1 VDPVITLEDLAS
13 GFAEDREVV
22 VEHGGR
28 RVTRNVLEAEAS
40 RLADKIAAL
49 GLPPAQRIGVLL
61 PNSADSVASV
71 LAVARSGHCCLPLS
85 TGLTPDELAETVE
98 RCKVGAI
105 VCRADQ
111 APALSAG
118 VKAIVVDEES
128 PPSPETG
135 SMTGQKLDPRRAFV
149 CLSTSGST
157 GRPKFAE
164 RTARAVLANSRRVA
178 KALGV
183 TPADRFVAVVP
194 FWHANGFS
202 NCLLMPL
209 LAGAPIV
216 TMDRFLPRP
225 FLDAL
230 VEHRVTVVVGSPF
243 IYRSLL
249 RVLDVG
255 YDLSRVRAWI
265 SSGALLT
272 AELDAGLRERGIRV
286 RQLYGS
292 SETGTLCISGERQRP
307 PGAVG
312 APLPGV
318 DIRLLKP
325 DGSPC
330 AAGEAGEVRVHSD
343 AVFSGY
349 VGSTDA
355 VFAEDG
361 SYKMNDR
368 AVFEKGELRL
378 LGRSD
383 AMINVAGVKVDPEEV
398 RAVIEKMA
406 GVRRALVTGV
416 ENATGGETVKA
427 RVVADTELSAGD
439 LLAHCRQQ
447 LAEYKLPRIIEF
459 SDHIPEDLMGK
470 SARRRLG
477 D

>member
-1 VDPVITLEDLAS
+1 MDPVISLEDLAS

-22 VEHGGR
+22 VEQGGR
-28 RVTRNVLEAEAS
+28 RVTRNVLEAEATL
-40 RLADKIAAL
+40 LAGKIAAL

-71 LAVARSGHCCLPLS
+71 VAVARSGHCCLPLG

-98 RCKVGAI
+98 RCAVGAI
-105 VCRADQ
+105 LCRADQ
-111 APALSAG
+111 APALPAG
-118 VKAIVVDEES
+118 VKAIVVDKGS
-128 PPSPETG
+128 PQSAGTENVP
-135 SMTGQKLDPRRAFV
+135 GQDLDTRRAFV

-164 RTARAVLANSRRVA
+164 RTARAVFANSRRVA
-178 KALGV
+178 KALDV

-194 FWHANGFS
+194 FWHANGYS

-209 LAGAPIV
+209 LAGASIV
-216 TMDRFLPRP
+216 TMDRFLPRL

-230 VEHRVTVVVGSPF
+230 VEYGVTVVVGSPF

-249 RVLDVG
+249 RVLDAG
-255 YDLSRVRAWI
+255 HDLSRVRAWI
-265 SSGALLT
+265 SSGALLP
-272 AELDAGLRERGIRV
+272 EQLDAGLRERGIRV

-292 SETGTLCISGERQRP
+292 SETGTLCISGERQRT
-307 PGAVG
+307 PGTVG

-318 DIRLLKP
+318 GICLLKP
-325 DGSPC
+325 DGSRC
-330 AAGEAGEVRVHSD
+330 AEGEVGEVRVHSD
-343 AVFSGY
+343 ALFSGY
-349 VGSTDA
+349 VGSTNGA
-355 VFAEDG
+355 LAEDG
-361 SYKMNDR
+361 SYDMNDR
-368 AVFEKGELRL
+368 AVFKKGELRL

-383 AMINVAGVKVDPEEV
+383 AMINVAGVKVDPEEI

-416 ENATGGETVKA
+416 ESAAGGESVKA
-427 RVVADTELSAGD
+427 LVVADAELSFGD
-439 LLAHCRQQ
+439 VLAHCRQQ

>member
-1 VDPVITLEDLAS
+1 MDPLISFEHLAA
-13 GFAEDREVV
+13 GLAEDHEVV
-22 VEHGGR
+22 IEHSGR
-28 RVTRNVLEAEAS
+28 CVTRKGLDAEAS
-40 RLADKIAAL
+40 LLANKIAAL
-49 GLPPAQRIGVLL
+49 GLPSTQRIGVLL

-71 LAVARSGHCCLPLS
+71 MAVARSGHCCLPLS
-85 TGLTPDELAETVE
+85 PGLTPDELSETVE
-98 RCKVGAI
+98 RCAVGAI
-105 VCRADQ
+105 LCRAEKASDL
-111 APALSAG
+111 PAGMA
-118 VKAIVVDEES
+118 VIRVDEV
-128 PPSPETG
+128 PLRSPETVK
-135 SMTGQKLDPRRAFV
+135 TVGQKLDARRAFV

-157 GRPKFAE
+157 GRPKLAE
-164 RTARAVLANSRRVA
+164 RSARAVLANARRVA
-178 KALGV
+178 TALGV
-183 TPADRFVAVVP
+183 TSADRFVAVVP

-209 LAGAPIV
+209 LAGASIV

-230 VEHRVTVVVGSPF
+230 VEHRVTVVIGSPF

-265 SSGALLT
+265 SSGALLP
-272 AELDAGLRERGIRV
+272 AELDAELRERGIRV

-292 SETGTLCISGERQRP
+292 SETGTLCISGEQQKP
-307 PGAVG
+307 PGTVG

-318 DIRLLKP
+318 GIRLLQP
-325 DGSPC
+325 DGSRC
-330 AAGEAGEVRVHSD
+330 AEGEEGEVRVRSD
-343 AVFSGY
+343 AMFSAY

-406 GVRRALVTGV
+406 GVRRALVSGV
-416 ENATGGETVKA
+416 ENAAGGETVKA

-470 SARRRLG
+470 SARRLLG